1 MAGRE
6 EISVKNTRAWFRCSA
21 AAVLLLVVV
30 MAIACSPAGS
40 TNAPATPPLTVEAL
54 KNAQYQGIYD
64 QPVTLTDGQYEGPPF
79 VEGGA
84 SRPTVTFI
92 EPYALGDLDGDGA
105 ADAAVL
111 LVENS
116 GGSGSFVYLAA
127 VLDRGGSPDNVA
139 TALLGDR
146 LQPQSLAITKGRIDL
161 QVIGFGPND
170 PLCCPTQQEEQ
181 TYALQDGQLVQTSS
195 QILNTPQP

>member
-1 MAGRE
+1 MKQSR
-6 EISVKNTRAWFRCSA
+6 SVSRRSA
-21 AAVLLLVVV
+21 TAVLLLVVV
-30 MAIACSPAGS
+30 VATACGGPVGPAPVES
-40 TNAPATPPLTVEAL
+40 TNTPAASPLTVEEL

-64 QPVTLTDGQYEGPPF
+64 QPVTLTDGQYQGPPF

-84 SRPTVTFI
+84 SRPTVTFF
-92 EPYALGDLDGDGA
+92 EPYALGDLDGDGV

-127 VLDRGGSPDNVA
+127 VLDSGGSPDNVA
-139 TALLGDR
+139 TMSLGDR
-146 LQPQSLAITKGRIDL
+146 VQPQSLAISAGQIDL
-161 QVIGFGPND
+161 QLIGFGPSD